1 MTATTQEVPA
11 NPIDLLPDVV
21 DPPSLEETPAQ
32 KTLLNTVFRSMKRSH
47 DMFYHH
53 YEDYP
58 EFPDIDEHYREA
70 KLKTEYKSL
79 VAAVAETKR
88 RKEEEQVN
96 LPKNVPVIAIGG
108 MTSESGAPLAI
119 TGPSESENDSAA
131 AASSSQKSSNSR
143 AVAQVPSSS
152 KTGPQDNTVRA
163 LLPSRAPM
171 VVKPKWHAPWKL
183 YRVLSGHT
191 GWVRS
196 VDVEPGN
203 EWLVSGGADR
213 IIKIW
218 DLAKGTLRLSLT
230 GHISAVRAV
239 KVSPRHPFIFS
250 AGEDKQVKCWDLETN
265 KVVRHYHG
273 HLSAVQDLDIHP
285 TMDLLVTCARDSTA
299 RLWDM
304 RTKAQIHCLTGH
316 TNTVASVRCQATDP
330 QVITSSH
337 DSTIRLWDIVAGRS
351 VVTLTNHKKAVRA
364 LSLHPTL
371 RMFASGSPDNIKQWK
386 CPDGEF
392 YQNLSGHN
400 AVINSL
406 TCNQDGVLVSGADNG
421 TMQFWDWNSGFC
433 FDRQTTKVQP
443 GSIDSEAGIY
453 SMCFDRSGSRLIT
466 AEADKTIKMY
476 KEDDTATEESHPVM
490 WRPNVLRKKMY

>member
-1 MTATTQEVPA
+1 MNQVDA
-11 NPIDLLPDVV
+11 LPDVPEPV
-21 DPPSLEETPAQ
+21 ELEETQ
-32 KTLLNTVFRSMKRSH
+32 ENKNLLNTVFRSMKRSR
-47 DMFYHH
+47 DMFFHH
-53 YEDYP
+53 RDEYP
-58 EFPDIDEHYREA
+58 EFPDIDEHYRQV
-70 KLKTEYKSL
+70 KMKTEYKNI
-79 VAAVAETKR
+79 VALAAETKR
-88 RKEEEQVN
+88 RKEEEALN
-96 LPKNVPVIAIGG
+96 LPKNEPVIAIGEP
-108 MTSESGAPLAI
+108 TNDSGAQLSIA
-119 TGPSESENDSAA
+119 G
-131 AASSSQKSSNSR
+131 
-143 AVAQVPSSS
+143 PSSS
-152 KTGPQDNTVRA
+152 GSDVGTKKSVAVVASASKGPQDNTVRA
-163 LLPSRAPM
+163 MLPSRAPM

-203 EWLVSGGADR
+203 EWMVSGGADR

-218 DLAKGTLRLSLT
+218 DVATGKLRLSLT

-273 HLSAVQDLDIHP
+273 HLSAVQDLAIHP
-285 TMDLLVTCARDSTA
+285 TLDILVTCARDSTA
-299 RLWDM
+299 RVWDM
-304 RTKAQIHCLTGH
+304 RTKAQIHCLGGH
-316 TNTVASVRCQATDP
+316 SSTVAAVQCQSINP

-337 DSTIRLWDIVAGRS
+337 DSTIRLWDLVAGRS

-364 LSLHPTL
+364 LTLHPTL
-371 RMFASGSPDNIKQWK
+371 RMFGSASPDNIKQWK

-406 TCNQDGVLVSGADNG
+406 VCNEDGVLVSGADNG

-433 FDRQTTKVQP
+433 FDKQTTKVQP

-453 SMCFDRSGSRLIT
+453 SMCFDQSGTRLIT

-476 KEDDTATEESHPVM
+476 KEDLSATEETHPVM
-490 WRPNVLRKKMY
+490 WRPDVLRKKMY